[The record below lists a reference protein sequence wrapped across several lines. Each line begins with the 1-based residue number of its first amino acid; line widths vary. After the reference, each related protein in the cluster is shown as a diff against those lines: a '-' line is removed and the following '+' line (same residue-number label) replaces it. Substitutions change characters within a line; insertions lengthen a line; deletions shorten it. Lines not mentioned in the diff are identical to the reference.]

1 MYVAIHEV
9 NIMKSYSVKEIADI
23 LNTNPETVRRW
34 IRSGKLTSTM
44 TSNKSGN
51 IVSADALNK
60 FIKET
65 PKYATQ
71 LAGSMISSPIA
82 LSLVVGGIIGGLV
95 GSVISSDKKKI
106 KREDVQK
113 SLKRQIIDCE
123 KRIADNKS
131 KLEQLQSKIETD
143 ESSLKQ
149 LRFALEN
156 LDLDLIAQEINNE
169 SNK

>member
-1 MYVAIHEV
+1 MYVVIHEV
-9 NIMKSYSVKEIADI
+9 DIMKSYSVKEIADI

-34 IRSGKLTSTM
+34 IRSGKLASTM

-51 IVSADALNK
+51 MVSADSLNK

-71 LAGSMISSPIA
+71 LAGSMMSSPIA

-95 GSVISSDKKKI
+95 NSIISSDKKKI
-106 KREDVQK
+106 KKEDVHK
-113 SLKRQIIDCE
+113 SLKRQIVDCE
-123 KRIADNKS
+123 RRIADNKA
-131 KLEQLQSKIETD
+131 KLEKLQSKIETD
-143 ESSLKQ
+143 ESSLQ
-149 LRFALEN
+149 QFRFALEN

-169 SNK
+169 SDK

>member
-1 MYVAIHEV
+1 
-9 NIMKSYSVKEIADI
+9 MKSYSVKEIADI

-51 IVSADALNK
+51 MVSADALNK

-82 LSLVVGGIIGGLV
+82 LSLVVASVIGGLV
-95 GSVISSDKKKI
+95 GSIISGDKKKI
-106 KREDVQK
+106 KKEDVQK
-113 SLKRQIIDCE
+113 SLKRQINDCE
-123 KRIADNKS
+123 KRIADNKT
-131 KLEQLQSKIETD
+131 KLEQIQSKIEND
-143 ESSLKQ
+143 ESSLQQ

-156 LDLDLIAQEINNE
+156 LDLDLIVQELNNE
-169 SNK
+169 RNN

>member
-1 MYVAIHEV
+1 
-9 NIMKSYSVKEIADI
+9 MKSYSVKEIADI

-51 IVSADALNK
+51 MVSADALNK

-95 GSVISSDKKKI
+95 GSVIASDKKVI
-106 KREDVQK
+106 KKEDVQK
-113 SLKRQIIDCE
+113 SLKRQILDCE
-123 KRIADNKS
+123 KRISDNKT
-131 KLEQLQSKIETD
+131 KLEQLKSKIETD

-156 LDLDLIAQEINNE
+156 LDLDTIAQEINKEN
-169 SNK
+169 SK